1 MKPLDTIKVGDI
13 RGNFIIPSYQRGYR
27 WGESEVRFLIQDIL
41 ENGPSGY
48 CLQPIVV
55 KDKGDGDYELIDG
68 QQRLTTLYLIYKFF
82 HISSNGF
89 LDDVKFTI
97 EYKTRE
103 KSAQFLKDI
112 DLSQKEDN
120 IDFFFMANAYEM
132 IKEAF
137 SKEDKTVITQFNE
150 FLKTKISVIW
160 YQISS
165 EENAVDLFTRLNI
178 GKIPLTNAEL
188 VKALFLKESAEDILS
203 RQEEIALLWDN
214 MERELTND
222 AFWSFL
228 TNKKVSDFETPIDLI
243 LDLIARKPEKEYD
256 KLYTFL
262 HFDDENKKGKKL
274 YDIWLEIYNT
284 FLTLKDWFEEHDYY
298 HKIGYLVASDS
309 LKLHDILNEYTDKNL
324 TKKDFNAYLDEEIRR
339 SITFDKSHDDLNY
352 INDSDEIQKL
362 LLLFN
367 VESMRTVDD
376 GNQRFPFNRFKSAD
390 WSLEHIHAQHSE
402 GLQTND
408 KRKNWMEDHIPS
420 LTLLIGKNRGAERI
434 ISEMQVLIKE
444 IETLE
449 KPIKIQER
457 FEPLR
462 MDTVELFS
470 QNDGTDYIHSLAN
483 MALLNCG
490 DNAALSNYVFDAKR
504 NIVIEWDK
512 QGKYLPLC
520 TKRVFLKYYTKSED
534 SQLHFWGIN
543 DRRDYV
549 KAINQTLKD
558 YLQEPIVI
566 NSLT

>member
-41 ENGPSGY
+41 ENGSSGY

-55 KDKGDGDYELIDG
+55 KDNGDGNYELIDG

-132 IKEAF
+132 IEKAF

-262 HFDDENKKGKKL
+262 YFDDENKKGKKL

-324 TKKDFNAYLDEEIRR
+324 TKKEFNAYLDEEIRK
-339 SITFDKSHDDLNY
+339 SITFDKSYDDLNY
-352 INDSDEIQKL
+352 INDSAEIQKM

-376 GNQRFPFNRFKSAD
+376 GNQRFPFNRFKSTD

-408 KRKNWMEDHIPS
+408 KRKKWMEDHIPS

-434 ISEMQVLIKE
+434 ISDIQVLIEE

-462 MDTVELFS
+462 MATVELFS

>member
-408 KRKNWMEDHIPS
+408 KRKKWMEDHIPS